1 MAITFDPSNRI
12 VQLDSFTTS
21 SSEIWSRWVDWAA
34 LSDNAK
40 YGAVMSQL
48 GGVAPVDLYIYMEGG
63 WLVRPLE
70 ANGITKI
77 TGNVLVADGS
87 SPIAATLGNWQ
98 VLVQME
104 TPVKAS
110 AIEVNTGS
118 GVTAQDKTD
127 IVNQIY
133 ARVIENGESF
143 EQALKLIRA
152 EAAGSITRSGD
163 THTIKSA
170 DGQTDRIIATA
181 DENGRVVTS
190 VDVT

>member
-48 GGVAPVDLYIYMEGG
+48 GGVAPVDLYIDMEGG

-98 VLVQME
+98 VLVNME

-110 AIEVNTGS
+110 AINISSGS
-118 GVTAQDKTD
+118 GLDSTQDANLTQIAALVDELHIRLGLSAAKPLTNRSD
-127 IVNQIY
+127 GGISPTGIVIQANQ
-133 ARVIENGESF
+133 
-143 EQALKLIRA
+143 
-152 EAAGSITRSGD
+152 SGD
-163 THTIKSA
+163 DII
-170 DGQTDRIIATA
+170 QTRQ
-181 DENGRVVTS
+181 
-190 VDVT
+190 